1 MVNVINRMNLVEVS
15 LVSVPANPEAKAIG
29 WYITKALEENPAA
42 EGVKPMP
49 EEVIVEKINPKNPP
63 AQSPAIEPP
72 KAKATAEPATPPPA
86 VAAEKPP
93 KAKDAF
99 VQVQEEKLTEIN
111 KGDVALMKTQL
122 EPVFVLLDK
131 LSSIGGQAGTISHQ
145 IMTILKKLVGDPIPA
160 TPAPRGVSK
169 SEVEELV
176 ASEVQKQMDAQL
188 KALPTLRKGLIQ
200 QDTDADE
207 VRKKF
212 EKLSPD
218 QKLRAALAMQEH
230 K

>member
-1 MVNVINRMNLVEVS
+1 
-15 LVSVPANPEAKAIG
+15 
-29 WYITKALEENPAA
+29 
-42 EGVKPMP
+42 
-49 EEVIVEKINPKNPP
+49 
-63 AQSPAIEPP
+63 
-72 KAKATAEPATPPPA
+72 
-86 VAAEKPP
+86 
-93 KAKDAF
+93 
-99 VQVQEEKLTEIN
+99 
-111 KGDVALMKTQL
+111 
-122 EPVFVLLDK
+122 
-131 LSSIGGQAGTISHQ
+131 
-145 IMTILKKLVGDPIPA
+145 MTILKKLVGDPIPA